1 MIYKFEYSDEI
12 NRTAIILANKNKIL
26 VEDHNL
32 IVGNFLIFSD
42 VKSVADGVKEVND
55 NIMVVMNGLTDIYM
69 AQLGL

>member
-12 NRTAIILANKNKIL
+12 NRTAIILANKNKTLI
-26 VEDHNL
+26 EDHNL
-32 IVGNFLIFSD
+32 IIGNFLIFSD

>member
-12 NRTAIILANKNKIL
+12 NRTAIILANKNKTLI
-26 VEDHNL
+26 EDHNL
-32 IVGNFLIFSD
+32 ITGNFLIFSD